1 MGRGG
6 STTDDIGGARR
17 SEGLAVDAR
26 EVEARVNA
34 YGVHSPISVLAIIL
48 GMFRETRRY
57 EVAKG
62 TLEAIWEGI
71 DWPQLGHD
79 EAPEIGHA
87 LSNAR
92 KMRHGYIESPS
103 RSEEDK
109 VVRPGAYRPMRY
121 KLTAKGKA
129 HLDELRRNA
138 STPQS

>member
-6 STTDDIGGARR
+6 STADDIGGARR
-17 SEGLAVDAR
+17 SEGLAVDPR

-62 TLEAIWEGI
+62 TLEAIWDAI
-71 DWPQLGHD
+71 DWPLLGHD
-79 EAPEIGHA
+79 EAPELGHA
-87 LSNAR
+87 LSNAQ
-92 KMRHGYIESPS
+92 KMRYGYIESPS
-103 RSEEDK
+103 RLEDP
-109 VVRPGAYRPMRY
+109 VMEPGAYRPTRY

-138 STPQS
+138 SAPQS

>member
-6 STTDDIGGARR
+6 SAADDFGGARR
-17 SEGLAVDAR
+17 SDGLTIDPR

-34 YGVHSPISVLAIIL
+34 YGVRSPISVLAIIL
-48 GMFRETRRY
+48 GLFRETRRY
-57 EVAKG
+57 EVTKG

-71 DWPQLGHD
+71 DWPLLGH
-79 EAPEIGHA
+79 EKTPELGHA

-92 KMRHGYIESPS
+92 KMRYGYIESPS
-103 RSEEDK
+103 RPEDQVMK
-109 VVRPGAYRPMRY
+109 PGAHRPMRY

-138 STPQS
+138 SAPQS